1 MGCRGQRTSL
11 AVVLTNPRRLFRLVA
26 TAEVVSWTLLII
38 GMVLKYVTETTD
50 LGVRV
55 FGAFHGFVFL
65 AYVVVTLLVWVDQR
79 WPAKTGLLALASA
92 VPPWMT
98 LWFERW
104 VERPGNGGLRETWRL
119 GEGAALRSD
128 EGASKGGEPAGSS
141 AERVVAAAVRRP
153 GVALAVAIVGI
164 VVAFTILLLIGP
176 PVPSD

>member
-1 MGCRGQRTSL
+1 
-11 AVVLTNPRRLFRLVA
+11 VLTNPRRLFRLVA

-38 GMVLKYVTETTD
+38 GMVLKYVTETTE

-55 FGAFHGFVFL
+55 FGGIHGFVFL
-65 AYVVVTLLVWVDQR
+65 SYVVVTLAVWVDHR
-79 WPAKTGLLALASA
+79 WPAKTGVLALASA

-119 GEGAALRSD
+119 GEG
-128 EGASKGGEPAGSS
+128 GEPAGSPL
-141 AERVVAAAVRRP
+141 ERVVAAAVRRP
-153 GVALAVAIVGI
+153 GLAVAVALVVIA
-164 VVAFTILLLIGP
+164 VAFGVLLVIGP

>member
-1 MGCRGQRTSL
+1 MGCRGQSTSL

-26 TAEVVSWTLLII
+26 TAEVVSWTLLVI

-65 AYVVVTLLVWVDQR
+65 AYVVVTLLVRVDHR
-79 WPAKTGLLALASA
+79 WPARTGLLALVSA

-119 GEGAALRSD
+119 GEGV
-128 EGASKGGEPAGSS
+128 EPAASS

-153 GVALAVAIVGI
+153 GVALAVAIVAI